1 MLIADGKCLL
11 NQHSQQFTGLGLFLI
26 ADTGS
31 VHTVDKLIQYLRD
44 YSISFAESFLV
55 LTIERPDAVQGMDD
69 LHYAVKQM
77 LSCNNQDASQLIRV
91 SSLNLS

>member
-1 MLIADGKCLL
+1 METTLGLLRARANGGACWSLL
-11 NQHSQQFTGLGLFLI
+11 NPQHLEDFI
-26 ADTGS
+26 EKN
-31 VHTVDKLIQYLRD
+31 DKLIQYLRD

-77 LSCNNQDASQLIRV
+77 LICNNQDASQLIRV